1 MEKEYKRCE
10 ATDFCDL
17 IRSINYNAHEGWE
30 LVNFV
35 YAHHQYKAILVR
47 SKGFNICPKCCTAF
61 ETGVMYL
68 NA

>member
-10 ATDFCDL
+10 ATNFCDL

-35 YAHHQYKAILVR
+35 YAHH
-47 SKGFNICPKCCTAF
+47 
-61 ETGVMYL
+61 
-68 NA
+68 